1 MAIDGESRTSR
12 RSLLAAALGGLG
24 GLVVS
29 RLGRPDA
36 VAALDGAPALLG
48 TANTSTTETSF
59 ENTDTGEASLKGLHA
74 DGIGVSGESATGTA
88 VRGASTDDTSS
99 DFLAQSYRSG
109 VIGTAGDLGVAG
121 DIGGVALN
129 TDEVGAYGFSDVSP
143 ASVGVWGDTWGGVGV
158 QGTGDLA
165 VAGFGDSVG
174 LYGAATSPAAYALLT
189 DGKIKFNG
197 RSGRT
202 TISPNHLYRDVSI
215 SGMTSS
221 SVVIA
226 TLQTRKAGYH
236 VECVVS
242 YTGKFRIFINKTS
255 TGTIYFSYL
264 VIG

>member
-1 MAIDGESRTSR
+1 
-12 RSLLAAALGGLG
+12 
-24 GLVVS
+24 
-29 RLGRPDA
+29 
-36 VAALDGAPALLG
+36 
-48 TANTSTTETSF
+48 
-59 ENTDTGEASLKGLHA
+59 
-74 DGIGVSGESATGTA
+74 
-88 VRGASTDDTSS
+88 
-99 DFLAQSYRSG
+99 
-109 VIGTAGDLGVAG
+109 
-121 DIGGVALN
+121 
-129 TDEVGAYGFSDVSP
+129 
-143 ASVGVWGDTWGGVGV
+143 VWGDTWGGVGV

-165 VAGFGDSVG
+165 VAGFGDSIG

-226 TLQTRKAGYH
+226 TLQSRKAGYH
-236 VECVVS
+236 VECVIS

-255 TGTIYFSYL
+255 TSTIYFSYL